1 MVGWEP
7 VLFQVLWVFKILTHL
22 QLHYDQTVSHAWS
35 DRGAS
40 KLLRGMSKL
49 LRGPTTP
56 KNLSILDNFGIFLH
70 LFNLCSCQQ
79 GRTRNCYSGSCWA
92 IVWTNIAWIMAAYL
106 CRISNLHWFKCPPT
120 CPQDDFHACMNQNK
134 FTRAIFICEKLNN
147 GTPIHLGII
156 WENLGESRT
165 PTPTIFWGCLGS
177 TILPRKEFE
186 LAKLQ
191 AKNQRKMANHAP
203 GSCWKSWA

>member
-22 QLHYDQTVSHAWS
+22 QLHYDQTVS
-35 DRGAS
+35 
-40 KLLRGMSKL
+40 L

-120 CPQDDFHACMNQNK
+120 CPQDDFHACMNQKQNK
-134 FTRAIFICEKLNN
+134 FTMLHCFLQFNSAINISTPRCECE
-147 GTPIHLGII
+147 I
-156 WENLGESRT
+156 WTYILWWRFYGVAS
-165 PTPTIFWGCLGS
+165 PSLVS
-177 TILPRKEFE
+177 TSSGV
-186 LAKLQ
+186 
-191 AKNQRKMANHAP
+191 H
-203 GSCWKSWA
+203 